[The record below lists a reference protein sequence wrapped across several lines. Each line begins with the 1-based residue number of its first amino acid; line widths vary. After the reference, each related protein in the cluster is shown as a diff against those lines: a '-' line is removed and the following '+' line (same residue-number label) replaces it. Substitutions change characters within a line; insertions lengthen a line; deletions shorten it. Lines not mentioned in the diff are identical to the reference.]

1 MIKKTT
7 LMLALCAGL
16 PMLAQSPNLTVTSS
30 NGDSSL
36 TMYGVL
42 DMGVGRVAHGATFA
56 GDYGSTTDP
65 RPVKATTQSVTG
77 AINGGLSGPRLGF
90 KGATKITD
98 DTNAVFTL
106 EMALNIISGQVSNG
120 AQSLA
125 QNVSGSPA
133 GTITSPNAGEYSSD
147 SSLSGQLFGR
157 QANFGVDSKTCGT
170 LLLGRNSNFFGD
182 VTPGYDALGGAQLFT
197 LLGYSS
203 TYGAS
208 GGATD
213 LARLDSS
220 VKYRIKLADAF
231 TLGALY
237 KFGGVSGD
245 SSARTVDE
253 LMAAYEEGPF
263 GVSFVYE
270 NAKDATSVANY
281 MTLNNTAAVL
291 SGSGTGVYTPVY
303 VNPNTLAVTFYDLKS
318 WQLAARYKIGAFN
331 IKGGYQL
338 QQISDPSNPTSDMTM
353 SSIYGEM
360 VGQVITNKLFV
371 GGAEQTKKL
380 TVTWLG
386 VSYDV
391 TSAFNVAVGYYGI
404 HQDDFSNGTSTAA
417 DKAGNAKFGSLL
429 LDYRFSKA
437 LDAYAGYMG
446 SQYSMG
452 LAAGYPLASNN
463 VLGAGMRYAF

>member
-1 MIKKTT
+1 
-7 LMLALCAGL
+7 
-16 PMLAQSPNLTVTSS
+16 MLAQSPNLTVTSS

-36 TMYGVL
+36 TMYGIL
-42 DMGVGRVAHGATFA
+42 DMGLGHVAHGATLA
-56 GDYGSTTDP
+56 SDYSATTDP
-65 RPVKATTQSVTG
+65 RPVKAATKPVTG

-90 KGATKITD
+90 KGQTKVTD
-98 DTNAVFTL
+98 DVNAVFTL

-125 QNVSGSPA
+125 QNISGSPD
-133 GTITSPNAGEYSSD
+133 GTLTHPNAGEVNSD

-157 QANFGVDSKTCGT
+157 QANFGLDSKTWGT
-170 LLLGRNSNFFGD
+170 LLLGRNSNLFSD
-182 VTPGYDALGGAQLFT
+182 ITSSYDALNGAQLFS

-203 TYGAS
+203 TYGGS

-213 LARLDSS
+213 LTRMDSS
-220 VKYRIKLADAF
+220 VKYRVKLADVF
-231 TLGALY
+231 TLGALH

-245 SSARTVDE
+245 ASARGVDE

-281 MTLNNTAAVL
+281 MTLVQTQPTPNP
-291 SGSGTGVYTPVY
+291 GTGSWTNNYGTTADQV
-303 VNPNTLAVTFYDLKS
+303 AVTFYDIKT

-331 IKGGYQL
+331 IKGGYQY
-338 QQISDPSNPTSDMTM
+338 QQISDPSDPASDATMT
-353 SSIYGEM
+353 SIYGQM

-371 GGAEQTKKL
+371 NGAEQTKKL

-429 LDYRFSKA
+429 LDYKFSKQ
-437 LDAYAGYMG
+437 LDGYAGYMNT
-446 SQYSMG
+446 QYTMG

-463 VLGAGMRYAF
+463 VFGMGLRYSF